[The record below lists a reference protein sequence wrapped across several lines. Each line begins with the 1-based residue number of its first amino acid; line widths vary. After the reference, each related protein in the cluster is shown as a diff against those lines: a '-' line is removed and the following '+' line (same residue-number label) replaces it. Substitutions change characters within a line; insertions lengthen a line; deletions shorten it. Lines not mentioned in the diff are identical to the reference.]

1 MDTKLLARVGAI
13 AFVAIAITVTVI
25 EVRSPRP
32 IAPTAAPAVVAEP
45 TIDPLRAELLRCQ
58 SIGEAGAN
66 DARCLQAWA
75 DNRRRFLGPGSPAA
89 AASSFPTAAG
99 EAAAARAA
107 AGSAAESS
115 EFMIEGAQ

>member
-32 IAPTAAPAVVAEP
+32 IAPPAAPAMVAEP
-45 TIDPLRAELLRCQ
+45 IIDPLRAELLRCQ

-89 AASSFPTAAG
+89 ASSFPTAAG
-99 EAAAARAA
+99 EAAARAA